1 MFKIIL
7 SLSLLISFNLYAQ
20 GITDSKDTF
29 DHIFRDRWDKHIVIK
44 NGLFGVIDTNYN
56 LIVKPE
62 YDFISHSGYDVFR
75 VKKNKKW
82 VILSTNGQII
92 IPIIYEEIGPSGRN
106 TFNAK
111 QNGKWGLLDSLNR
124 WLIPAEMD
132 SRFRMYLEGVVKKNG
147 RYGVMSQRGE
157 VVIPIIYKKAIN
169 FEDHLTYRFKNGFF
183 SRSLNYKL
191 KDEHDSIIY
200 KRFKSIER
208 EKNYRIYEENNLY
221 GLKDKN
227 HNIIVKPQYRT
238 FLNFSEGLAFVIGDS
253 FQGYIDTN
261 GNQLIRLG
269 KQYYGRSFQNSSASF
284 SLTPSLNNNF
294 ISKWGSINRQGK
306 IIIEQKYDWLSKYS
320 NGRYRVP
327 QDSSTLILDSNGQ
340 LIQEFRKEP
349 PLIHQKMMKNLE
361 TDLPY
366 KEDEF
371 TFFHK
376 DKMGF
381 INNQGEEITGMKY
394 DLVYRYD
401 SKNDLLI
408 VKNDSLYGL
417 INTNG
422 KSILPIEY
430 ESIKHRRWMN
440 SDLILKR
447 SGKFGLFNGN
457 DYSIIP
463 CEYDN
468 LRWEAEGLMAVSK
481 NGKWGFLNKM
491 GKLIIPLE
499 YDSVTN
505 FYENESTVLKGDK
518 KHKINRRN
526 QILP

>member
-1 MFKIIL
+1 MFRIIL
-7 SLSLLISFNLYAQ
+7 SLNLLIGFNLHAQ
-20 GITDSKDTF
+20 LIVNPKDTF
-29 DHIFRDRWDKHIVIK
+29 DYVFRGRWHNYVVIK
-44 NGLFGVIDTNYN
+44 NGLYGVIDTNYH

-62 YDFISHSGYDVFR
+62 YDFIAYYENSGFR

-82 VILSTNGQII
+82 GILNTKGHLV
-92 IPIIYEEIGPSGRN
+92 IPIIYEEVGPSGRN
-106 TFNAK
+106 TFCAK
-111 QNGKWGLLDSLNR
+111 KSGKWGLLDSLNR

-157 VVIPIIYKKAIN
+157 VVIPIIYSKAIN
-169 FEDHLTYRFKNGFF
+169 YEDPLTYRFKNGIF
-183 SRSLNYKL
+183 SKPLNYKL

-200 KRFKSIER
+200 KRFKSIES
-208 EKNYRIYEENNLY
+208 EKNYRIYEENSLY
-221 GLKDKN
+221 GLKDMN

-253 FQGYIDTN
+253 FQGYIDSN
-261 GNQLIRLG
+261 GNQVIALDT
-269 KQYYGRSFQNSSASF
+269 QYYGRSFQNGSASF
-284 SLTPSLNNNF
+284 RLTPSLKNN
-294 ISKWGSINRQGK
+294 KWGSIDRQGK
-306 IIIEQKYDWLSKYS
+306 IIIEPKYDWLSKYS
-320 NGRYRVP
+320 NGRYRAH
-327 QDSSTLILDSNGQ
+327 QDSSILILDSNGQ
-340 LIQEFRKEP
+340 FIQEFRKETP
-349 PLIHQKMMKNLE
+349 TIHQKMMRKLE
-361 TDLPY
+361 VDLPY

-371 TFFHK
+371 TFFYNG
-376 DKMGF
+376 KMGF

-430 ESIKHRRWMN
+430 KSIKNRRWQ
-440 SDLILKR
+440 STDLMLKR
-447 SGKFGLFNGN
+447 GGKFGLFNVN
-457 DYSIIP
+457 DYSIIQ
-463 CEYDN
+463 CEYEN

-481 NGKWGFLNKM
+481 NEKWGFINKK
-491 GKLIIPLE
+491 GEVIIPLE

-505 FYENESTVLKGDK
+505 FHENESTVLKGDK
-518 KHKINRRN
+518 KFKINRLN
-526 QILP
+526 QIIP